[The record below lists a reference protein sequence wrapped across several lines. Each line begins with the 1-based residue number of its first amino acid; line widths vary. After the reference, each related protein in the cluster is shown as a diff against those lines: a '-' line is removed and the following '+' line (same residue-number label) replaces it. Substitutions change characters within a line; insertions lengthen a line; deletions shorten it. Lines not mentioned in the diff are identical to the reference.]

1 MAEAD
6 KKLYIVHVGFY
17 DRETNYGIYESHT
30 NFFIA
35 ASSPQEAKKIAKENP
50 IYRDKK
56 MHTDGIQEIGAVQ
69 GYRVKLVKD
78 PALDESDVLKNSSYD
93 ELNPTAPISGV

>member
-1 MAEAD
+1 MVEAD

-30 NFFIA
+30 NFLIA
-35 ASSPQEAKKIAKENP
+35 ASSPQEAKILAKENSL
-50 IYRDKK
+50 YRDKK
-56 MHTDGIQEIGAVQ
+56 MHTDGIQEIGVVQ

-78 PALDESDVLKNSSYD
+78 PALNDADLLKSTSYE
-93 ELNPTAPISGV
+93 ELNPSESS